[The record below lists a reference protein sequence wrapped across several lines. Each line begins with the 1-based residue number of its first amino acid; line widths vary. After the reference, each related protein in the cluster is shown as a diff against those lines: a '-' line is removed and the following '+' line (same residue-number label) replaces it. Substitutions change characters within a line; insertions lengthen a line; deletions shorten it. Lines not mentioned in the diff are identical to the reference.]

1 MAKLGTNEIRK
12 LALSVINENKGGIR
26 YSVLVRKLLESSPET
41 PINTIHGSVWDLHTR
56 FPKEVAKPARGLFA
70 PADGAVGL
78 PRFEPPPER
87 ETIIEGTGEKI
98 RETDFYEPF
107 ADYLKND
114 LDEVTVAVPLGGAG
128 LGKKWG
134 TPDVVGVYK
143 PSIRDMIKFGIE
155 VVSAEIKIDP
165 QQPVV
170 AFGQAIAYRL
180 FSSKTYIGMPGTIGE
195 EDLGRLEALCMLFGV
210 GLVLFDL
217 KPEEPN
223 FSIRV
228 RAQRFF
234 PDMFYV
240 NEFADRMKDSDLS
253 VFERLFG

>member
-12 LALSVINENKGGIR
+12 LAVNIVKETPGGIR
-26 YSVLVRKLLESSPET
+26 YSDLVNLLQNRTPET
-41 PINTIHGSVWDLHTR
+41 PKNTIHGSVWDLHTR
-56 FPKEVAKPARGLFA
+56 FPKEIAKPSRGLFA
-70 PADGAVGL
+70 PVG
-78 PRFEPPPER
+78 RDTDSVVKESQSSVNFELNQEISKVR
-87 ETIIEGTGEKI
+87 ES
-98 RETDFYEPF
+98 DFYEPF
-107 ADYLKND
+107 SEYLKID
-114 LDEVTVAVPLGGAG
+114 LDEVTAAAPLGGAG

-134 TPDVVGVYK
+134 TPDVIGVYK
-143 PSIRDMIKFGIE
+143 PSIRDMIKFNLE
-155 VVSAEIKIDP
+155 VVSAEIKTDP

-180 FSSKTYIGMPGTIGE
+180 FSSKTYIAMPRSISE
-195 EDLGRLEALCMLFGV
+195 EDLSRLEALCMLFGV

-217 KPEEPN
+217 NPKEPN

-240 NEFADRMKDSDLS
+240 NEFADRLQETDMK
-253 VFERLFG
+253 VFEDLFG